1 MVLGDQGCAYGRPEP
16 GSSSCC
22 HTRVELF
29 DRSKGVSQRS
39 SVAFRLL
46 HVSADIV
53 TAAIDAHPRLSALPL
68 SQRLTLPDHPDRKYS
83 GGSGRKPRA
92 HSERSALTQRTP
104 ARPAHHEIA
113 LMALP
118 QRGPLVR
125 NFAAILL
132 ASAAIAGSCSSAP
145 PLPYCNDGGLS
156 SETQAPLESQLV
168 PLSLAGCGAAGP
180 VPRASGRFPQL

>member
-1 MVLGDQGCAYGRPEP
+1 
-16 GSSSCC
+16 
-22 HTRVELF
+22 
-29 DRSKGVSQRS
+29 
-39 SVAFRLL
+39 L

-83 GGSGRKPRA
+83 GGIGRKPRA
-92 HSERSALTQRTP
+92 HSEPFALDTRP
-104 ARPAHHEIA
+104 RPAHHEIA

-168 PLSLAGCGAAGP
+168 PPSLAGPCGAPDLYRVLPAASLSFDRRRGHS
-180 VPRASGRFPQL
+180 VGSPRHP